1 MLRCVP
7 QHLQL
12 IDMQCSLS
20 TLHIFFHLIYTQQS
34 IKPWWRHQMETFSA
48 LLALCVGN
56 SPVTGEFPSQRPVT
70 RSFDV
75 YFALHL
81 NKRLSKQSC
90 GWWFETPWRPLWRH
104 CNGFCPNL
112 GSFLWRFEQL
122 SLRRFFIRCRLQ
134 PLSLSRNAIFS
145 RLDFWTASS
154 PRYQD
159 PVSLRPLKLEERWFN
174 YEINPIIHMYTFLTL
189 L

>member
-122 SLRRFFIRCRLQ
+122 SLRRLFYTMSFATS
-134 PLSLSRNAIFS
+134 LSLQERDLFPPGF
-145 RLDFWTASS
+145 LD
-154 PRYQD
+154 
-159 PVSLRPLKLEERWFN
+159 SL
-174 YEINPIIHMYTFLTL
+174 LTKIPGPSFTSAVKTGGKVI
-189 L
+189 